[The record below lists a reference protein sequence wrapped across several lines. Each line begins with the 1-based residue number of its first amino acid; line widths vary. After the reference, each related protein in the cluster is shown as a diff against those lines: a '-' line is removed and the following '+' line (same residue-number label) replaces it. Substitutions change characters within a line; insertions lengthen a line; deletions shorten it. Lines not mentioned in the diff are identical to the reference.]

1 MGSQRVNPTDERS
14 SLISEGAVPLDRG
27 MGRAGWGLYGRGMGV
42 ADFTRARDRLRE
54 LDGETPNLTA
64 TLEATQ
70 GALRDVATFTWG
82 ALMTVDP
89 DTLLPTGGMVEGFA
103 AEACAPFWDNELL
116 APGYNKFTE
125 LARSNTPVAT
135 LYEATDGDLDRAPI
149 YTNLFA
155 QLGVADELRAA
166 FVVGS
171 RCWGVVSLLRAT
183 DDGPFTDEECRH
195 IESLVPMIA
204 NALRA
209 AVVALDVESRG
220 SASMLV
226 VDADNQVQDLTIEAA
241 GMLDDLRT
249 VGVDEEGLPAIVR
262 SVVTRARASRSSTH
276 VATRVHGTSGV
287 WRRVTAIPMEG
298 GSGFV
303 GVMIE
308 PARAADLTPILLEAY
323 GLTEREIEI
332 VTLLA
337 RGLATKEI
345 AADLNISP
353 HTVRDHVKA
362 IFAKTGFNTRGEL
375 VARVFSDHLLDGFHA
390 AVHRSD

>member
-1 MGSQRVNPTDERS
+1 M
-14 SLISEGAVPLDRG
+14 A
-27 MGRAGWGLYGRGMGV
+27 V
-42 ADFTRARDRLRE
+42 ADFTRARDRLRH
-54 LDGETPNLTA
+54 LDGDTPDLTA

-70 GALRDVATFTWG
+70 AALHDVATFSWG

-116 APGYNKFTE
+116 APGYNKFTD
-125 LARSNTPVAT
+125 LARSTTSVAT

-149 YTNLFA
+149 YTNLYA

-171 RCWGVVSLLRAT
+171 RCWGVVSLLRAI

-195 IESLVPMIA
+195 VENLVPIIA
-204 NALRA
+204 RALRA
-209 AVVALDVESRG
+209 AVVALDTEAKG

-226 VDADNQVQDLTIEAA
+226 VDAGNRVEDLTIEA
-241 GMLDDLRT
+241 GRMLDDLRT
-249 VGVDEEGLPAIVR
+249 VGVDEDGLPAIVR

-276 VATRVHGTSGV
+276 IATRVHGTSGV

-298 GSGFV
+298 ARGSV
-303 GVMIE
+303 AVMIE

-323 GLTEREIEI
+323 GLTEREIDI
-332 VTLLA
+332 VIQLA
-337 RGLATKEI
+337 RGLSTKDIATE
-345 AADLNISP
+345 LSISP

-362 IFAKTGFNTRGEL
+362 IFAKTGFTTRGEL

>member
-1 MGSQRVNPTDERS
+1 M
-14 SLISEGAVPLDRG
+14 A
-27 MGRAGWGLYGRGMGV
+27 V
-42 ADFTRARDRLRE
+42 ADFTRARDRLRR
-54 LDGETPNLTA
+54 LGDGNADLTA

-70 GALRDVATFTWG
+70 AALHDVATFSWG

-116 APGYNKFTE
+116 APGYNKFTD
-125 LARSNTPVAT
+125 LARSNTSVAT

-149 YTNLFA
+149 YTNLYS

-166 FVVGS
+166 FVVGT
-171 RCWGVVSLLRAT
+171 RCWGVVSLLRAL
-183 DDGPFTDEECRH
+183 DDGPFSDEECRQV
-195 IESLVPMIA
+195 ENLVPIIA
-204 NALRA
+204 KALRSG
-209 AVVALDVESRG
+209 VVALDMEAKG
-220 SASMLV
+220 SAAMLV
-226 VDADNQVQDLTIEAA
+226 VDDDNRVEDLTIEA
-241 GMLDDLRT
+241 GRMLDDLRT
-249 VGVDEEGLPAIVR
+249 AGVDEEGLPAIVR
-262 SVVTRARASRSSTH
+262 NVVTRARSSRSSSH
-276 VATRVHGTSGV
+276 IATRVHGTSGV

-298 GSGFV
+298 ARGSV
-303 GVMIE
+303 AVMIE

-323 GLTEREIEI
+323 GLTGREIDI
-332 VTLLA
+332 VIQLA

-345 AADLNISP
+345 AAELSISP

-362 IFAKTGFNTRGEL
+362 IFAKTGFSSRGEL